1 MTTTSSTLSLSYT
14 LNLPKDTPSPPN
26 NLPSK
31 QTHNIPLSLPAG
43 ASTTKE
49 YYAALRESIAK
60 AKNIFGDDLTV
71 WRDLE
76 MRKKKK
82 RKRKAYKE
90 VLSVP
95 VNRQYYIDVYG
106 ELWTFFTHYRFL
118 GQFTP
123 YIRHTPK
130 PPLLSTYHR
139 ASKCQFIH
147 PICVSHTPSFTGHPD
162 PDSHYIVNVTGLSS
176 R

>member
-71 WRDLE
+71 WRDLVGNRE
-76 MRKKKK
+76 LSKEPKG
-82 RKRKAYKE
+82 KASE
-90 VLSVP
+90 VGDEEEEEEEEEG
-95 VNRQYYIDVYG
+95 I
-106 ELWTFFTHYRFL
+106 
-118 GQFTP
+118 
-123 YIRHTPK
+123 
-130 PPLLSTYHR
+130 
-139 ASKCQFIH
+139 
-147 PICVSHTPSFTGHPD
+147 
-162 PDSHYIVNVTGLSS
+162 
-176 R
+176 